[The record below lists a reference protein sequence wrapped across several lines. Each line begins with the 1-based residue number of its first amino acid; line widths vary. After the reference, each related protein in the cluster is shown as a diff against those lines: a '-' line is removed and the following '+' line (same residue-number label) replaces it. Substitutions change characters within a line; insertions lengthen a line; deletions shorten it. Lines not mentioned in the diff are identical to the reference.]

1 MNSETCLRDCSV
13 ERSQNKPLSE
23 NFVREIE
30 DIWGYAKRLGFVRDV
45 IRASFA
51 RSRIISVL
59 DVGCGNGSQLAIPLA
74 SDSQLRITGID
85 PDTASIE
92 HGRSLAVSSANPT
105 FICASIEVLPAADR
119 FDVIILSEVLEHLDQ
134 PGEMLRNATRLLNS
148 DGVLIVTVPNGYGEF
163 EIDSWFFR
171 ALRLQKIVD
180 RFAAKNEVLAGTD
193 NSESGHVQFF
203 TRSRLR
209 NLFQEAGLVMVRE
222 SAGSF
227 LAGPIAGH
235 FVSRSPRLVSWNAR
249 ISDRLPFV
257 LASGWYFVL
266 RLKNPIDHAEDTE

>member
-1 MNSETCLRDCSV
+1 MNSETCLRGCSV
-13 ERSQNKPLSE
+13 ELSQNKPLSE
-23 NFVREIE
+23 NFVRETE

-45 IRASFA
+45 IRASFPG
-51 RSRIISVL
+51 SRIINVL

-74 SDSQLRITGID
+74 NDSQLRITGID
-85 PDTASIE
+85 PDATSIQ
-92 HGRSLAVSSANPT
+92 HGQRLAVSSTNVN
-105 FICASIEVLPAADR
+105 FLCAAIEDLPPDDK

-134 PGEMLRNATRLLNS
+134 PGEMLRKATRLLNS

-180 RFAAKNEVLAGTD
+180 RFAAKNELLAGTD

-209 NLFQEAGLVMVRE
+209 NLFQQAGVVIIRERRQFSRRANRRSFCFTFATGGRLERTHHGSSAVRSRQWLVFCAEVE
-222 SAGSF
+222 ELTGS
-227 LAGPIAGH
+227 
-235 FVSRSPRLVSWNAR
+235 R
-249 ISDRLPFV
+249 
-257 LASGWYFVL
+257 
-266 RLKNPIDHAEDTE
+266 